1 MSQTDVVAQT
11 IPAPQTLPLLGN
23 LHQIPKAGLIGH
35 LLNVSKDFED
45 PGIFKLRFGSRV
57 GIFVTHPDLVAELC
71 DETRFRKIPGPGL
84 RVVRKFAG
92 DGLFTAFSE
101 EANWGKAH
109 RILLPAFS
117 QRSMRG
123 YYDLILEVC
132 DKLVAK
138 WTRLA
143 GEEILVAD
151 DMTRLTLDS
160 IAIAGFGHRFES
172 FEHDELDPFLLSLG
186 EALGEALNV
195 ITRLPIQQKF
205 AKKSTAQFN
214 ADIVTMNKLV
224 DDVIAQ
230 RRANP
235 TDAKDLLNLMLTAVD
250 PETGEGLDDLNIR
263 YQVLTFLIAGHE
275 TTSGLLTFAFM
286 ELLKAPAVLAQ
297 AYAEVDRVLPGD
309 TRPAYEHLAHLK
321 VIERIVK
328 ETQRLWPT
336 APAFSVG
343 PHEDQVIGGKW
354 LMRKDR
360 PVNIYAPG
368 LQRHPSAWDA
378 PEEFDIDRWLP
389 DEEATHHPHA
399 YKPFGNGAR
408 ACIGRQ
414 FALVEAKLAIA
425 MILQKFA
432 IADRRG
438 YRMTLK
444 ESLSIKPDDFWM
456 RVRMRKPGERLTVAE
471 PVKIDSGTA
480 DIGSAAGAGQR
491 LSVVYGTSLGTA
503 RDIAEE
509 IVERASADGF
519 EARAISMDEALN
531 TLPEDRVIV
540 AVTATYNGRAPDSAL
555 AAEAAIDAGQFAEA
569 KWPETRFAV
578 LGIGNSQW
586 PNYQAFPKKIDA
598 AFEATGAKRLC
609 ARGEANGDGDFDGG
623 VATFLKDLWAALGSK
638 SEAVKAAGLSLQI
651 VDGRDARAAVL
662 PDQAVE
668 MEIVRN
674 DELVRPAD
682 GLWDFAQEQPRG
694 STRFITVKLPE
705 GQVYAAGDHIAIYAR
720 NRKEHVDLAIER
732 LGVAGAMQVVP
743 SGASSRFRH
752 LPVGRMVTVRQLLTD
767 FVEIQDPMPR
777 RALEV
782 VAAQTRCPNTK
793 TELAKLANDAVW
805 QTEIADKRLTLLG
818 LLVKFPAAEL
828 SLDSFVE
835 LSSGVAPRFYSI
847 ASSPLVSPDACD
859 LIVGTV
865 QAPAWSGIGTHQGFA
880 STHMRD
886 LAPGESVFGYVR
898 RPNPPFAPPQDG
910 AVPLVLIG
918 PGTGFAPLRGFVQA
932 RAALLSSPPRLR
944 GGAGG
949 GSSSTSSTQRE
960 EEVPPPAPPG
970 SPGGE
975 QKGAPCHLFFGA
987 RHPDHDWLCRDEME
1001 RWAADG
1007 VIDLHMAYSQLP
1019 GHQHRYVQ
1027 DAIWTARDEVWD
1039 VVQNGGQIF
1048 LCGDG
1053 KYMAPAVRDTLIRIH
1068 GDKTGGDH
1076 LAGSTWLEGLIEDG
1090 VYHQDVFGFG
1100 K

>member
-1 MSQTDVVAQT
+1 MTETLT
-11 IPAPQTLPLLGN
+11 IPAPKTVPLLGN

-35 LLNVSKDFED
+35 LLDVSREFED
-45 PGIFKLRFGSRV
+45 PGIFKLKFGSRV

-92 DGLFTAFSE
+92 DGLFTAFSDE
-101 EANWGKAH
+101 PNWGKAH

-117 QRSMRG
+117 QRAMRG
-123 YYDLILEVC
+123 YYDNILEVC
-132 DKLVAK
+132 DQLIAK
-138 WTRLA
+138 WTGLA
-143 GEEILVAD
+143 GQDVVIAD

-160 IAIAGFGHRFES
+160 IAIAGFGHRFDS
-172 FEHDELDPFLLSLG
+172 FAHDEIDPFLESLAS
-186 EALGEALNV
+186 ALGESLNV

-214 ADIVTMNKLV
+214 ADIAAMNKLV
-224 DDVIAQ
+224 DGIIAD

-235 TDAKDLLNLMLTAVD
+235 TDARDLLNLMLTAAD
-250 PETGEGLDDLNIR
+250 PETGETLDDLNIR

-286 ELLKAPAVLAQ
+286 EMLKAPAVLAQ

-343 PHEDQVIGGKW
+343 PFEDEIIGGKW
-354 LMRKDR
+354 KLRKDR
-360 PVNIYAPG
+360 PVNVYAPG
-368 LQRHPSAWDA
+368 LQRHPSAWAD
-378 PEEFDIDRWLP
+378 PSEFDIDRWLA
-389 DEEATHHPHA
+389 DAETMHHPHA

-432 IADRRG
+432 VSDRHG
-438 YRMTLK
+438 YRLTLK
-444 ESLSIKPDDFWM
+444 ETLSIKPDDFK
-456 RVRMRKPGERLTVAE
+456 VRLRLRGAHERLSVAA
-471 PVKIDSGTA
+471 PVEISNASA
-480 DIGSAAGAGQR
+480 DIGNAAGAGQR
-491 LSVVYGTSLGTA
+491 LSVIYGTSLGTA

-509 IVERASADGF
+509 IVERAGADGF
-519 EARAISMDEALN
+519 ESRAISMDEALN
-531 TLPEDRVIV
+531 TLPEDRVIIC
-540 AVTATYNGRAPDSAL
+540 VTATYNGRAPDSAL
-555 AAEAAIDAGQFAEA
+555 AAEAAIDAGQFAGA
-569 KWPETRFAV
+569 HWPDTRFAV

-586 PNYQAFPKKIDA
+586 PNYQAFPKKVDA
-598 AFEATGAKRLC
+598 AFEATGAQRLC
-609 ARGEANGDGDFDGG
+609 PRGEANGDGDFDGG
-623 VATFLKDLWAALGSK
+623 VAAFLKDLWAALGAK
-638 SEAVKAAGLSLQI
+638 GETVKTSGLSLQV

-668 MEIVRN
+668 MEITRN
-674 DELVRPAD
+674 DEMVRSGE
-682 GLWDFAQEQPRG
+682 GLWDFGKEAPRG
-694 STRFITVKLPE
+694 STRFITITLPH
-705 GQVYAAGDHIAIYAR
+705 GQAYAAGDHIAIYAR

-743 SGASSRFRH
+743 TGASGRFRH
-752 LPVGRMVTVRQLLTD
+752 LPIGRTVTVRQLLTD
-767 FVEIQDPMPR
+767 FVEIQDPMSR
-777 RALEV
+777 RAV
-782 VAAQTRCPNTK
+782 DIVAQQTRCPNTK
-793 TELAKLANDAVW
+793 AELAKLADDAVW

-818 LLVKFPAAEL
+818 LLIKYPAAEL
-828 SLDSFVE
+828 SLDSYVE
-835 LSSGVAPRFYSI
+835 LSSAIAPRFYSI
-847 ASSPLVSPDACD
+847 ASSPLVSPEAVD

-865 QAPAWSGIGTHQGFA
+865 HAPAWSGIGTHQGFA

-886 LAPGESVFGYVR
+886 LAPGEHVFGYIR
-898 RPNPPFAPPQDG
+898 RPNPSFAPPQDG

-918 PGTGFAPLRGFVQA
+918 PGTGFAPLRGFIQE
-932 RAALLSSPPRLR
+932 RAAL
-944 GGAGG
+944 AA
-949 GSSSTSSTQRE
+949 T
-960 EEVPPPAPPG
+960 
-970 SPGGE
+970 
-975 QKGAPCHLFFGA
+975 APCHVFFGA
-987 RHPDHDWLCRDEME
+987 RHPDHDWLCRAEME
-1001 RWAADG
+1001 QWAADG
-1007 VIDLHMAYSQLP
+1007 AIDLHMAYSQVE
-1019 GHQHRYVQ
+1019 GHPHRYVQ
-1027 DAIWTARDEVWD
+1027 DAIWAARDAVWD
-1039 VVQNGGQIF
+1039 VVAQGGQIF

-1053 KYMAPAVRDTLIRIH
+1053 RYMAPAVRDTLIRIH
-1068 GDKTGGDH
+1068 AEKTGGDH

>member
-1 MSQTDVVAQT
+1 MTNTLT
-11 IPAPQTLPLLGN
+11 IPAPKSVPLLGN

-35 LLNVSKDFED
+35 LLSVSKDFED
-45 PGIFKLRFGSRV
+45 PGIFKLKFGSRV

-92 DGLFTAFSE
+92 DGLFTAFSD

-117 QRSMRG
+117 QRAMRG
-123 YYDLILEVC
+123 YYDNILEVC
-132 DKLVAK
+132 DQLIAK
-138 WTRLA
+138 WSGLT
-143 GEEILVAD
+143 GQDVVIAD

-160 IAIAGFGHRFES
+160 IAIAGFGHRFDS
-172 FEHDELDPFLLSLG
+172 FAHDDIDPFLESLAS
-186 EALGEALNV
+186 ALGESLNV

-205 AKKSTAQFN
+205 ASRSTAQFN
-214 ADIVTMNKLV
+214 ADILAMNTLV
-224 DDVIAQ
+224 DGIIAD
-230 RRANP
+230 RRAHP
-235 TDAKDLLNLMLTAVD
+235 TDARDLLNLMLTAAD
-250 PETGEGLDDLNIR
+250 PDTGETLDDVNIR

-286 ELLKAPAVLAQ
+286 EMLRAPAVLAQ

-321 VIERIVK
+321 VIERIIK

-343 PHEDQVIGGKW
+343 PFEDEIIDGKW
-354 LMRKDR
+354 RLRKDR

-368 LQRHPSAWDA
+368 LQRHPTAWSD
-378 PEEFDIDRWLP
+378 PQEFDIDRWLP
-389 DEEATHHPHA
+389 EAEATHHPHA

-432 IADRRG
+432 VSDRHG
-438 YRMTLK
+438 YRLTLK
-444 ESLSIKPDDFWM
+444 ETLSIKPDDFK
-456 RVRMRKPGERLTVAE
+456 VRLRLRGDHERLSVAA
-471 PVKIDSGTA
+471 PVVVTTA
-480 DIGSAAGAGQR
+480 NAEIASASGAGQR
-491 LSVVYGTSLGTA
+491 LSVIYGTSLGTA

-519 EARAISMDEALN
+519 ESRAISMDDALD

-540 AVTATYNGRAPDSAL
+540 VVTATYNGRAPDSAL
-555 AAEAAIDAGQFAEA
+555 AAEAAIDAGQFAGA
-569 KWPETRFAV
+569 KWPDTRFAV

-586 PNYQAFPKKIDA
+586 PNYQAFPKKVDA
-598 AFEATGAKRLC
+598 AFEATGAQRLC
-609 ARGEANGDGDFDGG
+609 PRGEANGDGDFDGG
-623 VATFLKDLWAALGSK
+623 VAAFLTTLWAALGAK
-638 SEAVKAAGLSLQI
+638 GEPVKASALSLQI

-662 PDQAVE
+662 PDQAAA
-668 MEIVRN
+668 MEIMRN
-674 DELVRPAD
+674 DEMVRPAE
-682 GLWDFAQEQPRG
+682 GLWDFAKELPRG
-694 STRFITVKLPE
+694 STRFVTIKLPE
-705 GQVYAAGDHIAIYAR
+705 GQTYAAGDHIAIYAH

-743 SGASSRFRH
+743 SGASGRFRH
-752 LPVGRMVTVRQLLTD
+752 LPIGRMVTVRQLLTD

-777 RALEV
+777 RAIDV
-782 VAAQTRCPNTK
+782 VIEQTRCPHTK
-793 TELAKLANDAVW
+793 AELANYADDSVW
-805 QTEIADKRLTLLG
+805 QAEVADKRLTLLG
-818 LLVKFPAAEL
+818 LLVKYPAAEL

-835 LSSGVAPRFYSI
+835 LSSAIVPRFYSI
-847 ASSPLVSPDACD
+847 ASSPIVSPDAVD

-865 QAPAWSGIGTHQGFA
+865 HAPAWSGIGTHQGFA

-886 LAPGESVFGYVR
+886 LSPGDHVFGYLR

-910 AVPLVLIG
+910 AVPLILIG
-918 PGTGFAPLRGFVQA
+918 PGTGFAPLRGFIQE
-932 RAALLSSPPRLR
+932 RAALS
-944 GGAGG
+944 A
-949 GSSSTSSTQRE
+949 T
-960 EEVPPPAPPG
+960 
-970 SPGGE
+970 
-975 QKGAPCHLFFGA
+975 APCHLFFGA
-987 RHPDHDWLCRDEME
+987 RHPDHDWLCRTEMAQ
-1001 RWAADG
+1001 WADAG
-1007 VIDLHMAYSQLP
+1007 VIDLHMAYSQVD
-1019 GHQHRYVQ
+1019 GHPHRYVQ
-1027 DAIWTARDEVWD
+1027 DAIWAARDAVWD
-1039 VVQNGGQIF
+1039 IVAIGGQIF

-1053 KYMAPAVRDTLIRIH
+1053 RYMAPAVRDVLIKIH
-1068 GDKTGGDH
+1068 IEKTGGDH
-1076 LAGSTWLEGLIEDG
+1076 LSGSNWLEGMIEDG
-1090 VYHQDVFGFG
+1090 IYHQDVFGFG

>member
-1 MSQTDVVAQT
+1 MTETLT
-11 IPAPQTLPLLGN
+11 IPAPKTVPLLGN

-35 LLNVSKDFED
+35 LLDVSRDFED
-45 PGIFKLRFGSRV
+45 PGVFKLKFGSRV

-117 QRSMRG
+117 QRAMRG
-123 YYDLILEVC
+123 YYDNILEVC
-132 DKLVAK
+132 DQLIAK
-138 WTRLA
+138 WTTLA
-143 GEEILVAD
+143 GQDVIIAD

-160 IAIAGFGHRFES
+160 IAIAGFGHRFDS
-172 FEHDELDPFLLSLG
+172 FAHDEIDPFLESLAS
-186 EALGEALNV
+186 ALGESLNV

-214 ADIVTMNKLV
+214 TDIVAMNTLV
-224 DDVIAQ
+224 DGIIAD

-235 TDAKDLLNLMLTAVD
+235 TDARDLLNLMLTASD
-250 PETGEGLDDLNIR
+250 PETGETLDDLNIR

-286 ELLKAPAVLAQ
+286 EMLKAPAVLAQ

-309 TRPAYEHLAHLK
+309 TRPAYEHLAHFK

-343 PHEDQVIGGKW
+343 PFEDEIIGGKW
-354 LMRKDR
+354 RMRKDR

-368 LQRHPSAWDA
+368 LQRHPDAWDD
-378 PEEFDIDRWLP
+378 PYEFDIDRWLP
-389 DEEATHHPHA
+389 DAEATHHPHA

-432 IADRRG
+432 VSDRHG
-438 YRMTLK
+438 YRLTLK
-444 ESLSIKPDDFWM
+444 ETLSIKPDDFKV
-456 RVRMRKPGERLTVAE
+456 RLRMRAPHERLTVAG
-471 PVKIDSGTA
+471 PVDISNANT
-480 DIGSAAGAGQR
+480 DIGNAAGAGQR
-491 LSVVYGTSLGTA
+491 LSVIYGTSLGTA

-519 EARAISMDEALN
+519 ESRAISMDEALN
-531 TLPEDRVIV
+531 TLPEDRVIIC
-540 AVTATYNGRAPDSAL
+540 VTATYNGRAPDSAL
-555 AAEAAIDAGQFAEA
+555 AAEAAIDAGQFAGA
-569 KWPETRFAV
+569 TWPETRFAV

-586 PNYQAFPKKIDA
+586 PNYQAFPKKVDA
-598 AFEATGAKRLC
+598 ALEATGAQRLC
-609 ARGEANGDGDFDGG
+609 PRGEANGDSDFDGG
-623 VATFLKDLWAALGSK
+623 VAAFLKDLWTALGAK
-638 SEAVKAAGLSLQI
+638 GDAVKASGLSLQV

-668 MEIVRN
+668 MEIISN
-674 DELVRPAD
+674 DEMIRPGD
-682 GLWDFAQEQPRG
+682 GLWDFAKEAPRG
-694 STRFITVKLPE
+694 STRFITIRLPE

-743 SGASSRFRH
+743 SGASGRFRH
-752 LPVGRMVTVRQLLTD
+752 LPIGRTVTVRQLLTD

-777 RALEV
+777 RAVDV
-782 VAAQTRCPNTK
+782 VAQQTRCPNTK
-793 TELAKLANDAVW
+793 AELAKLADDAVW
-805 QTEIADKRLTLLG
+805 QAEVADKRLTLLG
-818 LLVKFPAAEL
+818 LLLKYPAAEL

-835 LSSGVAPRFYSI
+835 LSSAIAPRFYSI
-847 ASSPLVSPDACD
+847 ASSPLVSPDAVD

-865 QAPAWSGIGTHQGFA
+865 HAPAWSGIGTHQGFA

-886 LAPGESVFGYVR
+886 LQSGESIFGYVR
-898 RPNPPFAPPQDG
+898 RPNPPFAPPRDG
-910 AVPLVLIG
+910 AVPLVMIG
-918 PGTGFAPLRGFVQA
+918 PGTGFAPLRGFIQE
-932 RAALLSSPPRLR
+932 RAVLDA
-944 GGAGG
+944 
-949 GSSSTSSTQRE
+949 T
-960 EEVPPPAPPG
+960 
-970 SPGGE
+970 
-975 QKGAPCHLFFGA
+975 APCHVFFGA
-987 RHPDHDWLCRDEME
+987 RHPDHDWLCRAEME
-1001 RWAADG
+1001 QWTADG
-1007 VIDLHMAYSQLP
+1007 VIDLHMAYSQVE
-1019 GHQHRYVQ
+1019 GHPHRYVQ
-1027 DAIWTARDEVWD
+1027 DAIWAARDAVWD
-1039 VVQNGGQIF
+1039 VIAKSGQVF

-1053 KYMAPAVRDTLIRIH
+1053 RYMAPAVRDTLIKIH
-1068 GDKTGGDH
+1068 VEKTGGDH

>member
-1 MSQTDVVAQT
+1 MTETLT
-11 IPAPQTLPLLGN
+11 IPAPKTVPLLGN

-35 LLNVSKDFED
+35 LLDVSKDFED

-92 DGLFTAFSE
+92 DGLFTAFSD

-123 YYDLILEVC
+123 YYDNILEVC
-132 DKLVAK
+132 DQLIAK
-138 WTRLA
+138 WTGLA
-143 GEEILVAD
+143 GQDVIIAD

-160 IAIAGFGHRFES
+160 IAIAGFGHRFDS
-172 FEHDELDPFLLSLG
+172 FSRDEIDPFLESLAS
-186 EALGEALNV
+186 ALGESLNV

-214 ADIVTMNKLV
+214 ADIAAMNTLV
-224 DDVIAQ
+224 DGIIAD
-230 RRANP
+230 RRAHP
-235 TDAKDLLNLMLTAVD
+235 TDASDLLNLMLTAAD
-250 PETGEGLDDLNIR
+250 PETGETLDDLNIR

-286 ELLKAPAVLAQ
+286 EMLKAPAVLAQ

-309 TRPAYEHLAHLK
+309 TRPAYEHLAHFK

-336 APAFSVG
+336 APVFSVG
-343 PHEDQVIGGKW
+343 PAEDVIIGGKW
-354 LMRKDR
+354 RMRKDR
-360 PVNIYAPG
+360 PINVYAPG
-368 LQRHPSAWDA
+368 LQRHPSAWDD
-378 PEEFDIDRWLP
+378 PLEFDIDRWLP
-389 DEEATHHPHA
+389 DAEATHHPHA

-432 IADRRG
+432 VSDRHG
-438 YRMTLK
+438 YRLTLK
-444 ESLSIKPDDFWM
+444 ETLSIKPDDFK
-456 RVRMRKPGERLTVAE
+456 VRLRLRAPHERLSVAA
-471 PVKIDSGTA
+471 PVNISSTSA
-480 DIGSAAGAGQR
+480 DIGNAAGAGQR
-491 LSVVYGTSLGTA
+491 LSVIYGTSLGTA

-519 EARAISMDEALN
+519 ESRAISMDEAMD
-531 TLPEDRVIV
+531 TLPEDRVIIC
-540 AVTATYNGRAPDSAL
+540 VTATYNGRAPDSAL
-555 AAEAAIDAGQFAEA
+555 AAEAAIDAGQFAGA
-569 KWPETRFAV
+569 KWPDTRFAV

-586 PNYQAFPKKIDA
+586 PNYQAFPTKIDA
-598 AFEATGAKRLC
+598 ALQATGAQRLC
-609 ARGEANGDGDFDGG
+609 PRGEANGDGDFDGG
-623 VATFLKDLWAALGSK
+623 VAAFLKDLWAALGAK
-638 SEAVKAAGLSLQI
+638 GDAVKASGLSLQV

-668 MEIVRN
+668 MEITRN
-674 DELVRPAD
+674 DEMVEPGDR
-682 GLWDFAQEQPRG
+682 LWDFAKEAPRG

-743 SGASSRFRH
+743 SGASGRFRH
-752 LPVGRMVTVRQLLTD
+752 LPIGRTVTVRQLLTD

-777 RALEV
+777 RAVEI
-782 VAAQTRCPNTK
+782 VAQQTRCPNTK
-793 TELAKLANDAVW
+793 ADLATLADDAVW
-805 QTEIADKRLTLLG
+805 QSEIADKRLTLLG
-818 LLVKFPAAEL
+818 LLVKYPAAEL

-835 LSSGVAPRFYSI
+835 LSSAIAPRFYSI
-847 ASSPLVSPDACD
+847 ASSPLVSPDAVD

-865 QAPAWSGIGTHQGFA
+865 HAPAWSGIGTHQGFA

-886 LAPGESVFGYVR
+886 LQPGEHVFGYVR

-918 PGTGFAPLRGFVQA
+918 PGTGFAPLRGFVQE
-932 RAALLSSPPRLR
+932 RAVLDA
-944 GGAGG
+944 
-949 GSSSTSSTQRE
+949 T
-960 EEVPPPAPPG
+960 
-970 SPGGE
+970 
-975 QKGAPCHLFFGA
+975 APCHVFFGA
-987 RHPDHDWLCRDEME
+987 RHPDHDWLCRAEME
-1001 RWAADG
+1001 QWAADG
-1007 VIDLHMAYSQLP
+1007 VINLHMAYSQVE
-1019 GHQHRYVQ
+1019 GHPHRYVQ
-1027 DAIWTARDEVWD
+1027 DAVWAARDAVWD
-1039 VVQNGGQIF
+1039 VVAKGGQIF

-1053 KYMAPAVRDTLIRIH
+1053 RYMAPAVRDTLIKIH
-1068 GDKTGGDH
+1068 VEKTGGDH
-1076 LAGSTWLEGLIEDG
+1076 LGGSTWLEGLIEDG
-1090 VYHQDVFGFG
+1090 IYHQDVFGFG

>member
-1 MSQTDVVAQT
+1 MAETQT
-11 IPAPQTLPLLGN
+11 IPAPKTVPLLGN

-35 LLNVSKDFED
+35 LLDVSRDFED
-45 PGIFKLRFGSRV
+45 PGIFKLKFGSRV

-117 QRSMRG
+117 QRAMRG
-123 YYDLILEVC
+123 YYDMILEVC
-132 DKLVAK
+132 DQLIAK
-138 WTRLA
+138 WTGLA
-143 GEEILVAD
+143 GQDVVIAD

-160 IAIAGFGHRFES
+160 IAIAGFGHRFDS
-172 FEHDELDPFLLSLG
+172 FKHDAMDPFLESLAS
-186 EALGEALNV
+186 ALGESLNV

-205 AKKSTAQFN
+205 AKRSTAQFN
-214 ADIVTMNKLV
+214 ADIVAMNTLV
-224 DDVIAQ
+224 DGIIAD
-230 RRANP
+230 RRAHP
-235 TDAKDLLNLMLTAVD
+235 TDARDLLNLMLTAAD
-250 PETGEGLDDLNIR
+250 PETGETLDDLNIR

-286 ELLKAPAVLAQ
+286 EMLKAPAVLAQ
-297 AYAEVDRVLPGD
+297 AYAEVDRLLPGD

-343 PHEDQVIGGKW
+343 PFEDETIGGKW
-354 LMRKDR
+354 RMRKDR

-368 LQRHPSAWDA
+368 LQRHPVAWDD
-378 PEEFDIDRWLP
+378 PYEFDIDRWLP
-389 DEEATHHPHA
+389 EAEATHHPHA

-432 IADRRG
+432 VSDRHG
-438 YRMTLK
+438 YRLTLK
-444 ESLSIKPDDFWM
+444 ETLSIKPDDFKV
-456 RVRMRKPGERLTVAE
+456 RLRMRSPHERLTVAE
-471 PVKIDSGTA
+471 PVKIADSGG

-491 LSVVYGTSLGTA
+491 LSVIYGTSLGTA

-519 EARAISMDEALN
+519 ESRAISMDEALN

-540 AVTATYNGRAPDSAL
+540 VVTATYNGRAPDSAL
-555 AAEAAIDAGQFAEA
+555 AAEAAIDAGQFAGA
-569 KWPETRFAV
+569 IWPETRFAV

-586 PNYQAFPKKIDA
+586 PNYQAFPKKVDA
-598 AFEATGAKRLC
+598 AFEATGAQRLC
-609 ARGEANGDGDFDGG
+609 PRGEANGDGDFDGG
-623 VATFLKDLWAALGSK
+623 VAAFLKDLWAALGAK
-638 SEAVKAAGLSLQI
+638 GDAVKASGLSLQV

-674 DELVRPAD
+674 DEMIRPGD
-682 GLWDFAQEQPRG
+682 GLWDFAKEAPRG
-694 STRFITVKLPE
+694 STRFITIKLPE

-743 SGASSRFRH
+743 SGSSGRFRH
-752 LPVGRMVTVRQLLTD
+752 LPIGRTVTVRQLLTD

-777 RALEV
+777 RAVEV
-782 VAAQTRCPNTK
+782 VTQQTRCPNTK
-793 TELAKLANDAVW
+793 AELAKLADDSVW
-805 QTEIADKRLTLLG
+805 QAEVADKRMTLLG
-818 LLVKFPAAEL
+818 LLVKYPAAEL

-835 LSSGVAPRFYSI
+835 LSSAVAPRFYSI
-847 ASSPLVSPDACD
+847 ASSPLVSPDSVD

-865 QAPAWSGIGTHQGFA
+865 HAPAWSGIGTHQGFA

-886 LAPGESVFGYVR
+886 LAPGEHVFGYVR

-918 PGTGFAPLRGFVQA
+918 PGTGFAPLRGFIQE
-932 RAALLSSPPRLR
+932 RAALD
-944 GGAGG
+944 A
-949 GSSSTSSTQRE
+949 T
-960 EEVPPPAPPG
+960 
-970 SPGGE
+970 
-975 QKGAPCHLFFGA
+975 APCHVFFGA
-987 RHPDHDWLCRDEME
+987 RHPDHDWLCRAEME

-1007 VIDLHMAYSQLP
+1007 FIDLHMAYSQLT
-1019 GHQHRYVQ
+1019 GHPQRYVQ
-1027 DAIWTARDEVWD
+1027 DAVWAARDAVWD
-1039 VVQNGGQIF
+1039 VVANGGQIF

-1053 KYMAPAVRDTLIRIH
+1053 RYMAPAVRDALIKIH
-1068 GDKTGGDH
+1068 VDKTGGDH

>member
-1 MSQTDVVAQT
+1 MTETRT
-11 IPAPQTLPLLGN
+11 IPAPKTVPLLGN

-35 LLNVSKDFED
+35 LLDVSRDFED

-117 QRSMRG
+117 QRAMRG
-123 YYDLILEVC
+123 YYDNILEVC
-132 DKLVAK
+132 DQLIAK
-138 WTRLA
+138 WTGLA
-143 GEEILVAD
+143 GQDVLIAD

-160 IAIAGFGHRFES
+160 IAIAGFGHRFNS
-172 FEHDELDPFLLSLG
+172 FARDEIDPFLESLAS
-186 EALGEALNV
+186 ALGESLNV

-214 ADIVTMNKLV
+214 ADILAMNTLV
-224 DDVIAQ
+224 DDIIAD

-235 TDAKDLLNLMLTAVD
+235 TDARDLLNLMLTAAD
-250 PETGEGLDDLNIR
+250 PETGETLDDLNIR

-286 ELLKAPAVLAQ
+286 EMLRAPAVLAQ
-297 AYAEVDRVLPGD
+297 AYAEVDRVLPGN

-343 PHEDQVIGGKW
+343 PYEDQIIGGKW
-354 LMRKDR
+354 KLRKDR

-368 LQRHPSAWDA
+368 LQRHPDAWDD
-378 PEEFDIDRWLP
+378 PYEFDIDRWLP
-389 DEEATHHPHA
+389 DAEAAHHPHA

-414 FALVEAKLAIA
+414 FALVETKLAIA

-432 IADRRG
+432 VSDRHG
-438 YRMTLK
+438 YRLSLK
-444 ESLSIKPDDFWM
+444 ETLSIKPDDFK
-456 RVRMRKPGERLTVAE
+456 VRLRLRGDHERLSVAA
-471 PVKIDSGTA
+471 PVEITNASS
-480 DIGSAAGAGQR
+480 DIGNAAGAGQR
-491 LSVVYGTSLGTA
+491 LSVIYGTSLGTA

-519 EARAISMDEALN
+519 ESRAISMDEALN

-540 AVTATYNGRAPDSAL
+540 CVTATYNGRAPDSAL
-555 AAEAAIDAGQFAEA
+555 AAEAAIDAGQFAGA
-569 KWPETRFAV
+569 NWPDTRFAV

-598 AFEATGAKRLC
+598 AFEATGAQRLC
-609 ARGEANGDGDFDGG
+609 PRGEANGDGDFDGG
-623 VATFLKDLWAALGSK
+623 VAAFLKDLWAALGAK
-638 SEAVKAAGLSLQI
+638 GEAVKASGLSLQV

-668 MEIVRN
+668 MEILRN
-674 DELVRPAD
+674 DELVQPAD
-682 GLWDFAQEQPRG
+682 GLWDFAEEAPRG

-705 GQVYAAGDHIAIYAR
+705 GEVYAAGDHVAIYAR
-720 NRKEHVDLAIER
+720 NRKEHVDLVIER
-732 LGVAGAMQVVP
+732 LGVPGAMQVVP
-743 SGASSRFRH
+743 SGASGRFRH
-752 LPVGRMVTVRQLLTD
+752 LPIGRMVTVRQLLTD

-782 VAAQTRCPNTK
+782 VIQQTRCPNTK
-793 TELAKLANDAVW
+793 SELAKLSEDGAW
-805 QTEIADKRLTLLG
+805 QAEIADKRLTLLG
-818 LLVKFPAAEL
+818 LLVKYPAAEL
-828 SLDSFVE
+828 DLGSFVE
-835 LSSGVAPRFYSI
+835 LSSAIAPRFYSI
-847 ASSPLVSPDACD
+847 ASSPLVSPDQVD

-865 QAPAWSGIGTHQGFA
+865 HAPAWSGVGTHQGFA

-886 LAPGESVFGYVR
+886 LAPGETVFGYLR

-918 PGTGFAPLRGFVQA
+918 PGTGFAPLRGFIQE
-932 RAALLSSPPRLR
+932 RAALN
-944 GGAGG
+944 A
-949 GSSSTSSTQRE
+949 T
-960 EEVPPPAPPG
+960 
-970 SPGGE
+970 
-975 QKGAPCHLFFGA
+975 APCHVFFGA
-987 RHPDHDWLCRDEME
+987 RHPDHDWLCRAEME
-1001 RWAADG
+1001 AWAAG
-1007 VIDLHMAYSQLP
+1007 GLIDLHMAYSRVE
-1019 GHQHRYVQ
+1019 GHPHRYVQ
-1027 DAIWTARDEVWD
+1027 DAVWAARDAVWD
-1039 VVQNGGQIF
+1039 VVAKGGQIF

-1053 KYMAPAVRDTLIRIH
+1053 RYMAPAVRDTLIKIH
-1068 GDKTGGDH
+1068 VEKTGGDH

-1090 VYHQDVFGFG
+1090 IYHQDVFGFG

>member
-1 MSQTDVVAQT
+1 MTETRT
-11 IPAPQTLPLLGN
+11 IPAPKTVPLLGN

-35 LLNVSKDFED
+35 LLDMSRDFED

-117 QRSMRG
+117 QRAMRG
-123 YYDLILEVC
+123 YYDNILEVC
-132 DKLVAK
+132 DQLIAK
-138 WTRLA
+138 WTGLA
-143 GEEILVAD
+143 GQDVLIAD

-160 IAIAGFGHRFES
+160 IAIAGFGHRFNS
-172 FEHDELDPFLLSLG
+172 FERDEIDPFLESLAS
-186 EALGEALNV
+186 ALGESLNV

-214 ADIVTMNKLV
+214 ADILAMNTLV
-224 DDVIAQ
+224 DDIIAD

-235 TDAKDLLNLMLTAVD
+235 TDVRDLLNLMLTAAD
-250 PETGEGLDDLNIR
+250 PETGETLDDLNIR

-275 TTSGLLTFAFM
+275 TTSGLLAFAFM
-286 ELLKAPAVLAQ
+286 EMLKAPAVLAQ
-297 AYAEVDRVLPGD
+297 AYAEVDRVLPGN

-343 PHEDQVIGGKW
+343 PYEDQIIGGKW
-354 LMRKDR
+354 QLRKDR

-368 LQRHPSAWDA
+368 LQRHPDAWDD
-378 PEEFDIDRWLP
+378 PYEFDIDRWLP
-389 DEEATHHPHA
+389 DAEATHHPHA

-414 FALVEAKLAIA
+414 FALVETKLAIA

-432 IADRRG
+432 VSDRHG
-438 YRMTLK
+438 YRLTLK
-444 ESLSIKPDDFWM
+444 ETLSIKPDDFK
-456 RVRMRKPGERLTVAE
+456 VRLRLRGDHERLSVAA
-471 PVKIDSGTA
+471 PVEISNVSG
-480 DIGSAAGAGQR
+480 DIGNAAGAGQR
-491 LSVVYGTSLGTA
+491 LSVIYGTSLGTA

-519 EARAISMDEALN
+519 ESRAISMDEALN

-540 AVTATYNGRAPDSAL
+540 CVTATYNGRAPDSAL
-555 AAEAAIDAGQFAEA
+555 AAEAAIDAGQFAGA
-569 KWPETRFAV
+569 NWPDTRFAV

-598 AFEATGAKRLC
+598 AFEATGAQRLC
-609 ARGEANGDGDFDGG
+609 PRGEANGDGDFDGG
-623 VATFLKDLWAALGSK
+623 VAAFLKDLWAALGAK
-638 SEAVKAAGLSLQI
+638 GEAVKASGLSLQV

-668 MEIVRN
+668 MEILRN
-674 DELVRPAD
+674 DELVQPAD
-682 GLWDFAQEQPRG
+682 GLWDFAQEAPRG

-705 GQVYAAGDHIAIYAR
+705 GEVYAAGDHVAIYAR

-732 LGVAGAMQVVP
+732 LGVPGAMQVVP
-743 SGASSRFRH
+743 SGASGRFRH
-752 LPVGRMVTVRQLLTD
+752 LPIGRMVTVRQLLTD

-782 VAAQTRCPNTK
+782 VIQQTRCPNTK
-793 TELAKLANDAVW
+793 SELAKLADDSAW

-818 LLVKFPAAEL
+818 LLVKYPAAEL
-828 SLDSFVE
+828 DLGSFVE
-835 LSSGVAPRFYSI
+835 LSSAIAPRFYSI
-847 ASSPLVSPDACD
+847 ASSPLVSPDQVD

-865 QAPAWSGIGTHQGFA
+865 HAPAWSGVGTHQGFA

-886 LAPGESVFGYVR
+886 LAPGETVFGYLR
-898 RPNPPFAPPQDG
+898 RPNPPFAPPHDG
-910 AVPLVLIG
+910 AVPLALIG
-918 PGTGFAPLRGFVQA
+918 PGTGFAPLRGFIQE
-932 RAALLSSPPRLR
+932 RAALD
-944 GGAGG
+944 A
-949 GSSSTSSTQRE
+949 T
-960 EEVPPPAPPG
+960 
-970 SPGGE
+970 
-975 QKGAPCHLFFGA
+975 APCHVFFGA
-987 RHPDHDWLCRDEME
+987 RHPDHDWLCRAEME

-1007 VIDLHMAYSQLP
+1007 IVELHMAYSQVE
-1019 GHQHRYVQ
+1019 GHPHRYVQ
-1027 DAIWTARDEVWD
+1027 DAVWSARDAVWD
-1039 VVQNGGQIF
+1039 VVAQGGQIF

-1053 KYMAPAVRDTLIRIH
+1053 RYMAPAVRDTLIKIH
-1068 GDKTGGDH
+1068 VEKTGGDH

-1090 VYHQDVFGFG
+1090 IYHQDVFGFG